1 MKSRKERLAIL
12 REILETSSA
21 SSQEQLT
28 KMMAERGVNITQATL
43 SRYLKR
49 MKVVKTVGA
58 DGEYTYRY
66 PVGYGMEYRPI
77 IDLDEPPSQQ
87 VQNLQ
92 QPTSYTQLM
101 MKQQQMEDG
110 FKRVA
115 TKVDFS
121 GNIIV
126 IHTRPGY
133 ASSLAS
139 ELDENGKEYILGTV
153 AGDDTIIAVKKEDVT
168 QNEVKTAL
176 RRIIPPLFEVEM

>member
-1 MKSRKERLAIL
+1 
-12 REILETSSA
+12 
-21 SSQEQLT
+21 
-28 KMMAERGVNITQATL
+28 MMADRGVNITQATL

-58 DGEYTYRY
+58 DGEYTYRF

-77 IDLDEPPSQQ
+77 INLDEPPSQE
-87 VQNLQ
+87 VRNLQ

-101 MKQQQMEDG
+101 MKQQMEDNI
-110 FKRVA
+110 KRIA

-139 ELDENGKEYILGTV
+139 ELDENGRNFILGTV

-168 QNEVKTAL
+168 QNEVKSAL
-176 RRIIPPLFEVEM
+176 RRIIPSLFDVEI

>member
-12 REILETSSA
+12 REILETTSA

-49 MKVVKTVGA
+49 MKVVKTVGS
-58 DGEYTYRY
+58 DGEYTYRF
-66 PVGYGMEYRPI
+66 PVGYGVEYRPI
-77 IDLDEPPSQQ
+77 INLDEPPSQE
-87 VQNLQ
+87 VRNLQ
-92 QPTSYTQLM
+92 QPTRYTQLM
-101 MKQQQMEDG
+101 MKQQMEDNI
-110 FKRVA
+110 KRIA

-139 ELDENGKEYILGTV
+139 ELDENGRNFILGTV

-168 QNEVKTAL
+168 QNEVKSAL
-176 RRIIPPLFEVEM
+176 RRIIPSLFDVEI

>member
-12 REILETSSA
+12 REILETTSA

-58 DGEYTYRY
+58 DGEYTYRF
-66 PVGYGMEYRPI
+66 PVGYGVEYRPI
-77 IDLDEPPSQQ
+77 INLDEPPSQE
-87 VQNLQ
+87 VRNLQ

-101 MKQQQMEDG
+101 MKQQMEDNI
-110 FKRVA
+110 KRIA

-139 ELDENGKEYILGTV
+139 ELDENGRNFILGTV

-168 QNEVKTAL
+168 QNEVKSAL
-176 RRIIPPLFEVEM
+176 RRIIPSLFDVEI

>member
-28 KMMAERGVNITQATL
+28 KMMADRGVNITQATL

-58 DGEYTYRY
+58 DGEYTYRF

-77 IDLDEPPSQQ
+77 INLDEPPSQE
-87 VQNLQ
+87 VRNLQ

-101 MKQQQMEDG
+101 MKQQMEDNI
-110 FKRVA
+110 KRIA

-139 ELDENGKEYILGTV
+139 ELDENGRNFILGTV

-168 QNEVKTAL
+168 QNEVKSAL
-176 RRIIPPLFEVEM
+176 RRIIPSLFDVEM

>member
-28 KMMAERGVNITQATL
+28 KMMADRGVNITQATL

-58 DGEYTYRY
+58 DGEYTYRF

-77 IDLDEPPSQQ
+77 INLDEPPSQE
-87 VQNLQ
+87 VRNLQ

-101 MKQQQMEDG
+101 MKQQMEDNI
-110 FKRVA
+110 KRIA

-139 ELDENGKEYILGTV
+139 ELDENGRNFILGTV

-168 QNEVKTAL
+168 QNEVKSAL
-176 RRIIPPLFEVEM
+176 RRIIPSLFDVEI